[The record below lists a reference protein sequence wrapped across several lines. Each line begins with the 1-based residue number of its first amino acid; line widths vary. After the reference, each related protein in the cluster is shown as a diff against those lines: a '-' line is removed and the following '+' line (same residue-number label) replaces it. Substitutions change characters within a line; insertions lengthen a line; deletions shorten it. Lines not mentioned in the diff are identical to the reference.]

1 MKEKIL
7 IVDDEKGILETL
19 SEILQD
25 EGYETFLS
33 EDAEHGLDILE
44 KESIDLVFLDVWLPG
59 ISGIDAIKYIK
70 EKYGDIPVIMISG
83 HGKVEVAV
91 QAVKMGAFDFL
102 EKPLSMER
110 VILTTERALQF
121 KRLERENVKLKSTLT
136 KKYELIGSSKAMNE
150 LKKQIELIAK
160 GDSRILI
167 IGESGTGKE
176 LVARAIHSLSD
187 RSHAPFVEVNCAAIP
202 QELIES
208 ELFGHEKGAFTG
220 AIDRKIGKFELAD
233 GGTLFLDEIG
243 DMSLLTQA
251 KLLRI
256 IETQKFQR
264 VGGTKDIRVN
274 VRIISATNKDLAEEI
289 KKGNFREDLYYRLNV
304 VPIYLPPL
312 RDRKEDIPEL
322 ISYFIS
328 EYVREKGWKSKTLT
342 ERAIKMLQSYDWP
355 GNVRELR
362 NAIERLMIMTVSDI
376 IDVQQIETTGVIRKS
391 ISEENYFQYTS
402 LREARDAFERDF
414 ILKKLKENNWNMTK
428 TADIIGIERSNLY
441 KKIKSLGIPLP
452 KELSEN

>member
-25 EGYETFLS
+25 EGYETFIS

-121 KRLERENVKLKSTLT
+121 KRLERENIKLKSTLT
-136 KKYELIGSSKAMNE
+136 KKYELIGSSKSMDE

-160 GDSRILI
+160 GDSRVLI
-167 IGESGTGKE
+167 IGESGAGKE

-187 RSHAPFVEVNCAAIP
+187 RSHGPFIEVNCAAIP

-264 VGGTKDIRVN
+264 VGGIKDIKVN

-355 GNVRELR
+355 GNVRELK

-376 IDVQQIETTGVIRKS
+376 IDVQQIETTGIIRKS
-391 ISEENYFQYTS
+391 NSEENYFQYTS